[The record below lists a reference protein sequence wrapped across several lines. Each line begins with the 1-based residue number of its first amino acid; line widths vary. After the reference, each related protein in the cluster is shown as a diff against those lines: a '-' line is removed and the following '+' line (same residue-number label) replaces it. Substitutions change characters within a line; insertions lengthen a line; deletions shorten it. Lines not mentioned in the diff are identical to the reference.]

1 MDSSQANRRVIESLI
16 KAGAFDS
23 TGYPRRQMMHF
34 VDKNNPENIIDAAI
48 KRQKDR
54 ASGQT
59 SFFDMFGDVEG
70 SGFEVSVPDPDG
82 QEWDRHLK
90 LSQEKEVLGIYVSDH
105 PLRPFEYAL
114 SKARDFSFSQID
126 TGYEVQ
132 NPTGG
137 TINQEIPEG
146 KALWWAGMVSS
157 VSKRVTK
164 NGDPM
169 GIVQLEDMEGEAT
182 VVVFPKTYKEAE
194 GYLYG
199 EVDPETG
206 AQLSD
211 AFVRIKGKL
220 ERSDRGD
227 QIIAQEIVPLELS
240 EEKNK
245 PKVFEVMVPNSR
257 FSQGNMARL
266 ATVLT
271 TNPGGDRVEIFIEQV
286 DGRVLRAEVPA
297 KVNARS
303 IPLLAEAKA
312 IVGNQGR
319 VTVI

>member
-1 MDSSQANRRVIESLI
+1 M
-16 KAGAFDS
+16 
-23 TGYPRRQMMHF
+23 
-34 VDKNNPENIIDAAI
+34 
-48 KRQKDR
+48 
-54 ASGQT
+54 
-59 SFFDMFGDVEG
+59 
-70 SGFEVSVPDPDG
+70 
-82 QEWDRHLK
+82 
-90 LSQEKEVLGIYVSDH
+90 
-105 PLRPFEYAL
+105 
-114 SKARDFSFSQID
+114 
-126 TGYEVQ
+126 
-132 NPTGG
+132 
-137 TINQEIPEG
+137 
-146 KALWWAGMVSS
+146 
-157 VSKRVTK
+157 
-164 NGDPM
+164 
-169 GIVQLEDMEGEAT
+169 
-182 VVVFPKTYKEAE
+182 
-194 GYLYG
+194 
-199 EVDPETG
+199 
-206 AQLSD
+206 
-211 AFVRIKGKL
+211 RIKGKL

-303 IPLLAEAKA
+303 IPKQAESKA

>member
-1 MDSSQANRRVIESLI
+1 
-16 KAGAFDS
+16 
-23 TGYPRRQMMHF
+23 
-34 VDKNNPENIIDAAI
+34 
-48 KRQKDR
+48 
-54 ASGQT
+54 
-59 SFFDMFGDVEG
+59 
-70 SGFEVSVPDPDG
+70 
-82 QEWDRHLK
+82 
-90 LSQEKEVLGIYVSDH
+90 
-105 PLRPFEYAL
+105 
-114 SKARDFSFSQID
+114 
-126 TGYEVQ
+126 
-132 NPTGG
+132 
-137 TINQEIPEG
+137 
-146 KALWWAGMVSS
+146 
-157 VSKRVTK
+157 
-164 NGDPM
+164 M
-169 GIVQLEDMEGEAT
+169 GLT
-182 VVVFPKTYKEAE
+182 KTYKEAE

-227 QIIAQEIVPLELS
+227 QIIAQEIVPLELN
-240 EEKNK
+240 EENNK

-257 FSQGNMARL
+257 FSQG
-266 ATVLT
+266 
-271 TNPGGDRVEIFIEQV
+271 NPGGDRVEIFIEQV

>member
-1 MDSSQANRRVIESLI
+1 M
-16 KAGAFDS
+16 
-23 TGYPRRQMMHF
+23 
-34 VDKNNPENIIDAAI
+34 
-48 KRQKDR
+48 
-54 ASGQT
+54 
-59 SFFDMFGDVEG
+59 
-70 SGFEVSVPDPDG
+70 
-82 QEWDRHLK
+82 
-90 LSQEKEVLGIYVSDH
+90 
-105 PLRPFEYAL
+105 
-114 SKARDFSFSQID
+114 
-126 TGYEVQ
+126 
-132 NPTGG
+132 
-137 TINQEIPEG
+137 
-146 KALWWAGMVSS
+146 
-157 VSKRVTK
+157 TK

-227 QIIAQEIVPLELS
+227 QIIAQEIVPLELN
-240 EEKNK
+240 EENNK

-271 TNPGGDRVEIFIEQV
+271 ANPGGDRVEIFI
-286 DGRVLRAEVPA
+286 DEVPA

>member
-1 MDSSQANRRVIESLI
+1 MEQTNTVI
-16 KAGAFDS
+16 D
-23 TGYPRRQMMHF
+23 
-34 VDKNNPENIIDAAI
+34 
-48 KRQKDR
+48 
-54 ASGQT
+54 
-59 SFFDMFGDVEG
+59 
-70 SGFEVSVPDPDG
+70 EV
-82 QEWDRHLK
+82 
-90 LSQEKEVLGIYVSDH
+90 YYSDH
-105 PLRPFEYAL
+105 IQY
-114 SKARDFSFSQID
+114 
-126 TGYEVQ
+126 
-132 NPTGG
+132 
-137 TINQEIPEG
+137 
-146 KALWWAGMVSS
+146 
-157 VSKRVTK
+157 
-164 NGDPM
+164 
-169 GIVQLEDMEGEAT
+169 
-182 VVVFPKTYKEAE
+182 
-194 GYLYG
+194 

-227 QIIAQEIVPLELS
+227 QIIAQEIVPLELN
-240 EEKNK
+240 EENNK

-271 TNPGGDRVEIFIEQV
+271 ANPGGDRVEIFIEQV

-319 VTVI
+319 VTVIEGRPCWSARDWRK

>member
-1 MDSSQANRRVIESLI
+1 
-16 KAGAFDS
+16 
-23 TGYPRRQMMHF
+23 
-34 VDKNNPENIIDAAI
+34 
-48 KRQKDR
+48 
-54 ASGQT
+54 
-59 SFFDMFGDVEG
+59 
-70 SGFEVSVPDPDG
+70 
-82 QEWDRHLK
+82 
-90 LSQEKEVLGIYVSDH
+90 
-105 PLRPFEYAL
+105 
-114 SKARDFSFSQID
+114 
-126 TGYEVQ
+126 
-132 NPTGG
+132 
-137 TINQEIPEG
+137 
-146 KALWWAGMVSS
+146 MVSS

-266 ATVLT
+266 SGNYRYL
-271 TNPGGDRVEIFIEQV
+271 QKQH
-286 DGRVLRAEVPA
+286 LRRCP
-297 KVNARS
+297 
-303 IPLLAEAKA
+303 
-312 IVGNQGR
+312 
-319 VTVI
+319 